1 MQFVHPIKSIED
13 IQKMEKSLMCYC
25 SYRDYFMFVF
35 GIHTGLRIS
44 DILPLKVKDVKG
56 QRYLLLI
63 EDKSGKVKKVIL
75 NDALIPVILEYI
87 QDKHDDEWL
96 FPSRNSNKH
105 ISRVQA
111 YRTLNKAAQQVGIDK
126 IGTHTLRKTFGYHY
140 YQKTKDI
147 NSLMAFFNHSC
158 QDVTRKYIDILEEE
172 SKDADTFKKI
182 IS

>member
-56 QRYLLLI
+56 QRHLLLI
-63 EDKSGKVKKVIL
+63 EDKSEKVKKVIL
-75 NDALIPVILEYI
+75 NDALILVILEYI

-105 ISRVQA
+105 ISRIQA

-172 SKDADTFKKI
+172 SKDVDTFKKN

>member
-13 IQKMEKSLMCYC
+13 IQKMEKALMCHC

-44 DILPLKVKDVKG
+44 DILPLKVKDIKG
-56 QRYLLLI
+56 KRYLLLLG
-63 EDKSGKVKKVIL
+63 DKSEKVKKVVLDDIL
-75 NDALIPVILEYI
+75 ISVILEYI
-87 QDKHDDEWL
+87 QDKQDDEWL
-96 FPSRNSNKH
+96 FPSRNGSEH

-111 YRTLNKAAQQVGIDK
+111 YRALNKAAQKIGIDR

-140 YQKTKDI
+140 YRKTNDI
-147 NSLMAFFNHSC
+147 NTLMEFFNHSC
-158 QDVTRKYIDILEEE
+158 KNVTRKYIDVFEEVPSNTAE
-172 SKDADTFKKI
+172 LKRV